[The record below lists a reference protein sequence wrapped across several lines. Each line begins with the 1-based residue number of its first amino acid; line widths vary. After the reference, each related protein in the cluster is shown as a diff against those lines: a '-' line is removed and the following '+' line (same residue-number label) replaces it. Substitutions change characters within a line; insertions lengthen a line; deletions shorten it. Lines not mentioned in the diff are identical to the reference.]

1 MFDFFNRDHETEE
14 SKKLD
19 RPEKLTEAEEEA
31 LQDRSKAKKDAPEVL
46 AQARRDMVE
55 NEEEG
60 YLRETVYDSVYETTR
75 DEEIGR

>member
-1 MFDFFNRDHETEE
+1 MLDFFNRDHETEE

-31 LQDRSKAKKDAPEVL
+31 LQDRTKAKKDAPEVL

-60 YLRETVYDSVYETTR
+60 YLRETVYDSVYESTR

>member
-60 YLRETVYDSVYETTR
+60 YLRETEYDSVYETTR